1 MSDCSAKA
9 SEQHRTCGNCALV
22 SGIALICA
30 EIDPRGGSCMAR
42 VTHGGDAACPMF
54 EPAAVPEGAACG
66 SCGWFAPEPFRR
78 RGGACMHS
86 YDPETRSYMAT
97 SVHHRPDMD
106 PDCPGYMPAEE
117 ID

>member
-1 MSDCSAKA
+1 MVARA
-9 SEQHRTCGNCALV
+9 AL
-22 SGIALICA
+22 
-30 EIDPRGGSCMAR
+30 
-42 VTHGGDAACPMF
+42 
-54 EPAAVPEGAACG
+54 AAVPEGAACG

-86 YDPETRSYMAT
+86 YDPETRSYTAT
-97 SVHHRPDMD
+97 SVHNGPDMD